1 MSGDYQLRVR
11 VPHMRRRSMAALL
24 FGLAQQALIAE
35 RRGEAYEQV
44 HCHLTGDGDYSA
56 IAVVYPAA
64 HIENAGPASSGTTET
79 SSDVAEDDISAA
91 ERIRNQ
97 DQRDADEAARLQA
110 IELQKQIDAYALRRA
125 AEGHND

>member
-24 FGLAQQALIAE
+24 FSLAQQALIAE

-64 HIENAGPASSGTTET
+64 HIENAGPASSGTTEM
-79 SSDVAEDDISAA
+79 SDDVAEDDISAA

-97 DQRDADEAARLQA
+97 EQRDADEAARLQE
-110 IELQKQIDAYALRRA
+110 IELNRQVANYAAKRRA
-125 AEGHND
+125 AGHDD

>member
-1 MSGDYQLRVR
+1 MSTDYTLRVR

-24 FGLAQQALIAE
+24 FSLAQQALIAE
-35 RRGEAYEQV
+35 RRGDAYEQV

-56 IAVVYPAA
+56 IAVVYPTDA
-64 HIENAGPASSGTTET
+64 ELVPALGGTTET
-79 SSDVAEDDISAA
+79 SNGMAEDDISAA

-97 DQRDADEAARLQA
+97 EQRDADEAARLQA
-110 IELQKQIDAYALRRA
+110 IELQKQLDAYALRRA

>member
-1 MSGDYQLRVR
+1 
-11 VPHMRRRSMAALL
+11 MRRNSMPALL
-24 FGLAQQALIAE
+24 FSLAQQALIAE

-56 IAVVYPAA
+56 IAVVYPASD
-64 HIENAGPASSGTTET
+64 ERVPASSGTNGT
-79 SSDVAEDDISAA
+79 DMAEDDISAA

-97 DQRDADEAARLQA
+97 EQRDADEAARLQA